1 MDLAALQEALLR
13 AWSAETS
20 YDPEHWSSSN
30 PAWGQCAVT
39 SLIVQDFAGGDIVV
53 TEAHLPGG
61 GTIKHFFNKLY
72 IPSACEVDLTR
83 GQFPPGTSLPNA
95 SSAVEGYPSV
105 REYILAFP
113 STVRRYQS
121 LREAVARALSHPEAE
136 PANSE
141 QTEG

>member
-1 MDLAALQEALLR
+1 LDLAALQEALLR

-39 SLIVQDFAGGDIVV
+39 SLIVQDLAGGDIVV
-53 TEAHLPGG
+53 TEARLPSG
-61 GTIKHFFNKLY
+61 GTTKHFFNKLY
-72 IPSACEVDLTR
+72 TPSAREVDLTR
-83 GQFPPGTSLPNA
+83 DQFPPGTSLPDA
-95 SSAVEGYPSV
+95 SPSVEGYTSV

-121 LREAVARALSHPEAE
+121 LREAVARALSRLEAE
-136 PANSE
+136 PAKR
-141 QTEG
+141 